1 MTQQSAPPTNPPGH
15 SGVQQGA
22 EAVALAA
29 LSKTL
34 DLTLAATVRLDMRD
48 GTHVRVDGASEDRQ
62 VLVEAWA
69 HQDCRRRLTRTK
81 AYE

>member
-1 MTQQSAPPTNPPGH
+1 MTQQDAPPTNPPGH

-34 DLTLAATVRLDMRD
+34 GQTPGPTLLDMRD
-48 GTHVRVDGASEDRQ
+48 GTHVRVDGASEG
-62 VLVEAWA
+62 L
-69 HQDCRRRLTRTK
+69 
-81 AYE
+81 